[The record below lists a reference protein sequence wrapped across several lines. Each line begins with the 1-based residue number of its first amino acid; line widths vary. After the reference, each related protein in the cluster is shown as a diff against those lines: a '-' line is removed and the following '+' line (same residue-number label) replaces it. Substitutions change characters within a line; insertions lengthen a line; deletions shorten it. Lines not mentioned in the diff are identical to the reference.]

1 MESDGEYEMVGDFV
15 NQNTKISVLHHVCG
29 QTTEYSPRYFYM
41 GARCPLCNSVFVEQ
55 WERMYA
61 LLLDYKAEHGNI
73 SIPKRAVYKGEK
85 LGLWC
90 QHQRDNYNCNKRT
103 MTPERV
109 KKLSDIGFDFDPKE
123 TEWNRRYEQYLRY
136 IEEKSTTYISRRTD
150 YEDEHL
156 GAWVETQRKWYKTG
170 KMSDERKEKLLKVNP
185 LFFES

>member
-1 MESDGEYEMVGDFV
+1 
-15 NQNTKISVLHHVCG
+15 
-29 QTTEYSPRYFYM
+29 M

-136 IEEKSTTYISRRTD
+136 IEEKVRHIYQGEQIT
-150 YEDEHL
+150 
-156 GAWVETQRKWYKTG
+156 KTSILVRG
-170 KMSDERKEKLLKVNP
+170 WRPREMV
-185 LFFES
+185 